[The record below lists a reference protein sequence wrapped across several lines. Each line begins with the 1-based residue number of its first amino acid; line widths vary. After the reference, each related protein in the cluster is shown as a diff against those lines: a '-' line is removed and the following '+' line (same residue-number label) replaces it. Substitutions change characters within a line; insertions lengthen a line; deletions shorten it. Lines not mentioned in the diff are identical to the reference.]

1 MPFRNGARRAF
12 TLIELLVVIAIIA
25 VLIALLLPAVQ
36 SAREAARRI
45 QCVNNL
51 KQLGLAMQNYHDVNL
66 AFPMGD
72 QWGLWNT
79 TPGGTGGSWVRQHA
93 GPWLSMSQYFEQGNV
108 YNSFNSEVFLY
119 VAANSTVNGFGLS
132 IMWCPSDGEVASKR
146 WPGGAGDGWDNSPI
160 PMTFTSYGA
169 SVGVLYY
176 DAGRNPPVNLVS
188 SNSGIFQHAGWPS
201 WRAGTGTPGK
211 VVGINEI
218 TDGTSNT
225 ILAGEKC
232 YTKAI
237 QGVAYQDPNWW
248 TTGLLGDGAYCAI
261 FPPNYFKS
269 RAAAATVPNK
279 VPSGNN
285 YTSHASSQHPGGCN
299 FVFCDGSVRFI
310 KDTVNSWNPL
320 MVQYNGRTT
329 AYSGVGGALPAHG
342 VFQSLHTRAGGEVI
356 SADAY

>member
-1 MPFRNGARRAF
+1 MSLQRRARQGF

-51 KQLGLAMQNYHDVNL
+51 KQLGLSLQNYHDVNL
-66 AFPMGD
+66 SFPMGD
-72 QWGLWNT
+72 QWGLQTSGN
-79 TPGGTGGSWVRQHA
+79 WVRQHA
-93 GPWLSMSQYFEQGNV
+93 GQWLSMSQFFEQGNV
-108 YNSFNSEVFLY
+108 YNSYNSQVFLY
-119 VAANSTVNGFGLS
+119 SNVNSTVNGFGLS
-132 IMWCPSDGEVASKR
+132 IMWCPSDGEIAGKR
-146 WPGGAGDGWDNSPI
+146 WPGAAGDGWDDNAAI

-176 DAGRNPPVNLVS
+176 DAGRNPGTTLVS
-188 SNSGIFQHAGWPS
+188 QNTGIFQHAGWPT
-201 WRAGTGTPGK
+201 WRPGTGTPGS
-211 VVGINEI
+211 VVGINQV

-225 ILAGEKC
+225 VIAGEKS

-261 FPPNYFKS
+261 FPPNFFKS
-269 RAAAATVPNK
+269 RAAAASLATK
-279 VPSGNN
+279 TPSGNN
-285 YTSHASSQHPGGCN
+285 YTTHASSQHPGGCN
-299 FVFCDGSVRFI
+299 FAFCDGSVRFI

-329 AYSGVGGALPAHG
+329 AYSGVGGALPAYG
-342 VFQSLHTRAGGEVI
+342 VYQALHTRNGGEVI